1 MKRFI
6 ATILAIIY
14 FSVSSGM
21 VMNMHYCMGK
31 LSSVNL
37 SVSAA
42 KKCGCGMSEKKG
54 CCKTETKLIRLE
66 DAQQKAS
73 LAELAL
79 NLSVAVPI
87 APLNFLQTPFLNSQA
102 GVLLKVHPPP
112 LLPNRDIYLQN
123 CVFRI

>member
-6 ATILAIIY
+6 ATLLAIIY

-21 VMNMHYCMGK
+21 VMSTHYCMGK

-37 SVSAA
+37 SSNT

-54 CCKTETKLIRLE
+54 CCRTESKLIKLE

-79 NLSVAVPI
+79 NLSVAVP
-87 APLNFLQTPFLNSQA
+87 ALPLNFLLTPSINSQA
-102 GVLLKVHPPP
+102 SVVLKVHPPP
-112 LLPNRDIYLQN
+112 VLPNEDRCIKN